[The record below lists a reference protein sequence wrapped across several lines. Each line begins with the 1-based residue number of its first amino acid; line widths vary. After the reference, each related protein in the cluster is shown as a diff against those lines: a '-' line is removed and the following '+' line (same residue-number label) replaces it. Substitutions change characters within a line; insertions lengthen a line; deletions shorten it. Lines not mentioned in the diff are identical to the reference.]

1 MDNRTLGVETMAVTV
16 LPRHREALERFA
28 EAFGYPGRSPAL
40 RRILDLS
47 PDLRPYLVEEEEPAQ
62 WNPRS

>member
-1 MDNRTLGVETMAVTV
+1 MARSGIGVQPINVSIMPAHV
-16 LPRHREALERFA
+16 EALERFA